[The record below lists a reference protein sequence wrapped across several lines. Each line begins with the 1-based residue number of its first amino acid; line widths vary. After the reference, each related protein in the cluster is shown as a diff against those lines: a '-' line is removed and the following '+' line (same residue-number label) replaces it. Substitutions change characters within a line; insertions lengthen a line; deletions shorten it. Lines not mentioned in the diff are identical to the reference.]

1 MSAAF
6 GRIAIF
12 GVGLL
17 GGSVALAARQR
28 GLAQQVLGVARR
40 PETAQALLAAGIVD
54 EALPAPGAAAG
65 PGEALAANEASAASG
80 ASGTVGAAPAV
91 DLAVLCTPVSA
102 MARAL
107 QSGAVRLAEGAL
119 VTDVGSVKGP
129 LCETLP
135 GLLPE
140 GVHYIGAHPMA
151 GGHLGGW
158 RRARAELFQGAACA
172 LTPAPDAPAAA
183 VQRASDFWRGLGAR
197 VLLRRAER
205 HDAEVAWISH
215 APHALAFAFARAL
228 AAAPAA
234 AAELRGKGFRDF
246 TRIARSD
253 PALWAD
259 ILVANRKALAG
270 PLQAAADQ
278 LKKLARGI
286 ESGSAAAVEQF
297 LRAAR
302 EQLAAAESTQTTSGD
317 AFPQSPARA
326 ADEEHL
332 PA

>member
-1 MSAAF
+1 MSGAF

-65 PGEALAANEASAASG
+65 PGEALAASEASAASG
-80 ASGTVGAAPAV
+80 AAGAAPAV

-158 RRARAELFQGAACA
+158 RRARADLFQGAACA

-205 HDAEVAWISH
+205 HDDEVAWISH

-228 AAAPAA
+228 SAAPAA
-234 AAELRGKGFRDF
+234 AAELRGNGFRDF

-270 PLQAAADQ
+270 PLQAAAGQ
-278 LKKLARGI
+278 LEKLARGI

-297 LRAAR
+297 LRAAG
-302 EQLAAAESTQTTSGD
+302 EQLAAAESTQTTSGG

>member
-1 MSAAF
+1 MSAVF
-6 GRIAIF
+6 GRIAVF

-28 GLAQQVLGVARR
+28 GVARQVLGVARR
-40 PETAQALLAAGIVD
+40 PETAQALLSAGLVD
-54 EALPAPGAAAG
+54 EAVLAPDAAAAG
-65 PGEALAANEASAASG
+65 AA
-80 ASGTVGAAPAV
+80 GAAPAV
-91 DLAVLCTPVSA
+91 DLALLCTPVSA

-119 VTDVGSVKGP
+119 VSDVGSVKGP

-135 GLLPE
+135 GLLPA

-158 RRARAELFQGAACA
+158 RRARADLFEGAACA
-172 LTPAPDAPAAA
+172 LTPAPEAPEAA
-183 VQRASDFWRGLGAR
+183 VQRVADFWRGLGAR

-228 AAAPAA
+228 QAAPDA
-234 AAELRGKGFRDF
+234 AAELCGRGFRDF

-270 PLQAAADQ
+270 PLQAAAER
-278 LKKLARGI
+278 LAELARGI

-297 LRAAR
+297 LRAAG
-302 EQLAAAESTQTTSGD
+302 ESLAAAESTQTTCGG
-317 AFPQSPARA
+317 AFPQSPAARA
-326 ADEEHL
+326 ADEEQL

>member
-6 GRIAIF
+6 SRIAVF

-28 GLAQQVLGVARR
+28 GLAQQVLGVARS
-40 PETAQALLAAGIVD
+40 PETARALLAAGIVD
-54 EALPAPGAAAG
+54 EAVPAPGAAGG
-65 PGEALAANEASAASG
+65 PGAALAASGVEGAEGAAS
-80 ASGTVGAAPAV
+80 GAAPAV

-119 VTDVGSVKGP
+119 VSDVGSVKGP

-158 RRARAELFQGAACA
+158 RRARADLFQGAACA
-172 LTPAPDAPAAA
+172 LTPAPDAPPAA

-197 VLLRRAER
+197 VLLRRAEH

-215 APHALAFAFARAL
+215 APHALAFAFAGAL
-228 AAAPAA
+228 SAAPAT
-234 AAELRGKGFRDF
+234 AAELRGNGFRDF

-270 PLQAAADQ
+270 PLSAAAGQ

-297 LRAAR
+297 LRAAG
-302 EQLAAAESTQTTSGD
+302 EQLAAAESTQTTSGG

-326 ADEEHL
+326 ADEEQL

>member
-1 MSAAF
+1 MSAQF
-6 GRIAIF
+6 GRIAVF

-28 GLAQQVLGVARR
+28 GVAQQVLGVARS

-54 EALPAPGAAAG
+54 EALLAPGAPGVVSGAAG
-65 PGEALAANEASAASG
+65 
-80 ASGTVGAAPAV
+80 APPEV

-102 MARAL
+102 MAWAL
-107 QSGAVRLAEGAL
+107 QSGAVSLAEGAL

-129 LCETLP
+129 LCDTLP
-135 GLLPE
+135 GLLPA

-158 RRARAELFQGAACA
+158 RRARADLFEGAACA
-172 LTPAPDAPAAA
+172 LTPAPEAPAAA
-183 VQRASDFWRGLGAR
+183 VQRAADFWRGLGAR
-197 VLLRRAER
+197 VLLRRADH
-205 HDAEVAWISH
+205 HDAEVAWVSH

-228 AAAPAA
+228 ESAPAA

-246 TRIARSD
+246 MRIARSD

-270 PLQAAADQ
+270 PLQAAAGQ
-278 LKKLARGI
+278 LANLARGI

-297 LRAAR
+297 LRRAG
-302 EQLAAAESTQTTSGD
+302 EQLAAAESTQTSGG
-317 AFPQSPARA
+317 AFPHSPAARA
-326 ADEEHL
+326 ADEEQL

>member
-1 MSAAF
+1 MSAQF
-6 GRIAIF
+6 GRIAVF

-28 GLAQQVLGVARR
+28 GVAQQVLGVARR

-54 EALPAPGAAAG
+54 EAVLAPGAAA
-65 PGEALAANEASAASG
+65 AVSG
-80 ASGTVGAAPAV
+80 AAGAAPEV
-91 DLAVLCTPVSA
+91 ELAVLCTPVSA
-102 MARAL
+102 MAWAL
-107 QSGAVRLAEGAL
+107 QSGAVSLAEGAL

-129 LCETLP
+129 LCDTLP
-135 GLLPE
+135 GLLPA

-158 RRARAELFQGAACA
+158 RRARADLFEGAACA
-172 LTPAPDAPAAA
+172 LTPAQEAPAAA
-183 VQRASDFWRGLGAR
+183 VQRVADFWRGLGAR
-197 VLLRRAER
+197 VLLRRAEH
-205 HDAEVAWISH
+205 HDAEVAWVSH

-228 AAAPAA
+228 ESAPAA
-234 AAELRGKGFRDF
+234 AAELRGRGFRDF
-246 TRIARSD
+246 MRIARSD

-270 PLQAAADQ
+270 PLQAAARQ
-278 LKKLARGI
+278 LATLARGI

-297 LRAAR
+297 LRRAG
-302 EQLAAAESTQTTSGD
+302 EQLAAAESTQTTSGG
-317 AFPQSPARA
+317 AIPQSPAARA
-326 ADEEHL
+326 ADEEQL